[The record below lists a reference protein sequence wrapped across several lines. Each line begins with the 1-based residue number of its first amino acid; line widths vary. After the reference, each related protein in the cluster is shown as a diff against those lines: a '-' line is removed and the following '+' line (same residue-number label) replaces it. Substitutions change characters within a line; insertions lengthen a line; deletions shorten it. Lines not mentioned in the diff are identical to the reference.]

1 MTLWLPPENS
11 SWGSAPQ
18 YVCFNDQCPY
28 FVRGWQWMMTQYQ
41 QRASYRHR
49 FDPATG
55 ESGPLP
61 CWSYDAHKNR
71 ILAQPEAD
79 RKD

>member
-1 MTLWLPPENS
+1 MMS
-11 SWGSAPQ
+11 Q
-18 YVCFNDQCPY
+18 YH
-28 FVRGWQWMMTQYQ
+28 

-61 CWSYDAHKNR
+61 CWSYEAHKNR